1 MTGVQTCALPILNGI
16 IIPVL
21 SGPRAS
27 RIRDGRTTALGPME
41 RITKASELQIQVDQ
55 QIYSYEKD

>member
-1 MTGVQTCALPILNGI
+1 MNGI

-21 SGPRAS
+21 SGLRAS
-27 RIRDGRTTALGPME
+27 RIRAGRPTALGPME
-41 RITKASELQIQVDQ
+41 RITKASALQIQVDQ